1 MNRRLI
7 IFSTLLLVLS
17 AALLILREPKCQA
30 SSARDFDWTITV
42 TTEELKDYFTF
53 PGNNLNPIVKVKV
66 VYQDKKTTKGEEV
79 TYEDMYFRGC
89 EAVGLRR
96 YSVLN
101 INNTGLGAIRIAHK
115 NGDAG
120 SGETCAA
127 ANAITRLLLDT
138 YILGDA
144 PSVVLVPR
152 TSFSAIAQDLH
163 KENFFPFD
171 SNANEAVPASI
182 ILSLASEPDGN
193 RQSMYY
199 NSGN

>member
-1 MNRRLI
+1 MNNRLA
-7 IFSTLLLVLS
+7 IFTTLMLVLS
-17 AALLILREPKCQA
+17 AVLLFYREPKCNA
-30 SSARDFDWTITV
+30 NTRDFDWVITV
-42 TTEELKDYFTF
+42 TTEELKNYFTF
-53 PGNNLNPIVKVKV
+53 PGTNLNPIVKVTV
-66 VYQDKKTTKGEEV
+66 SYQDKKTTKGEDQK
-79 TYEDMYFRGC
+79 YEDMYFRGC

-101 INNTGLGAIRIAHK
+101 INNTGLGAIRIQHK
-115 NGDAG
+115 NADAG
-120 SGETCAA
+120 TGETCAA

-152 TSFSAIAQDLH
+152 TSFAAIGQDLRR
-163 KENFFPFD
+163 ENFYPFD
-171 SNANEAVPASI
+171 SNADQAVPASI

>member
-1 MNRRLI
+1 MKKQIILLTTLTLI
-7 IFSTLLLVLS
+7 VSACVLWS
-17 AALLILREPKCQA
+17 QKQSQA
-30 SSARDFDWTITV
+30 SARDFDWTITA
-42 TTEELKDYFTF
+42 TTEELKDYFNF
-53 PGNNLNPIVKVKV
+53 PGNNLNPIVKVRV
-66 VYQDKKTTKGEEV
+66 VYKDKKTTKDEEV
-79 TYEDMYFRGC
+79 PYEDLYFRGC

-101 INNTGLGAIRIAHK
+101 INNTGLGSIRILHK
-115 NGDAG
+115 TEDAG

-127 ANAITRLLLDT
+127 ANTITRLLLDT

-152 TSFSAIAQDLH
+152 ASFSSVAQDLRRQ
-163 KENFFPFD
+163 NFFPFD
-171 SNANEAVPASI
+171 SNANDAVPASI

-199 NSGN
+199 NGGN

>member
-1 MNRRLI
+1 MRKLI
-7 IFSTLLLVLS
+7 IFSTLILVLS
-17 AALLILREPKCQA
+17 ALLVVMRQNQCRA
-30 SSARDFDWTITV
+30 NARDFDWVITV

-53 PGNNLNPIVKVKV
+53 PGTNLNPIVKVKV
-66 VYQDKKTTKGEEV
+66 VYQDKKITKGEDV
-79 TYEDMYFRGC
+79 PYEDLYFRGC

-96 YSVLN
+96 YAVLN
-101 INNTGLGAIRIAHK
+101 VNNTGLGAIRIQHK
-115 NGDAG
+115 NGDAD
-120 SGETCAA
+120 SGESCAA

-152 TSFSAIAQDLH
+152 TSFSSIAQDLRRQ
-163 KENFFPFD
+163 NFYPFD
-171 SNANEAVPASI
+171 SNADQAVPASI

-199 NSGN
+199 NGGN

>member
-1 MNRRLI
+1 MNKRLI
-7 IFSTLLLVLS
+7 IFTTLLLVLS
-17 AALLILREPKCQA
+17 AVLLVYREPKCAA
-30 SSARDFDWTITV
+30 STRDFDWIITV

-53 PGNNLNPIVKVKV
+53 PGTNLNPIVKVTV
-66 VYQDKKTTKGEEV
+66 SYQDKKLTKGAD
-79 TYEDMYFRGC
+79 TQYEDMYFRGC

-101 INNTGLGAIRIAHK
+101 INNTGLGAIRILHK
-115 NGDAG
+115 NTDAD

-138 YILGDA
+138 YIMGDA

-152 TSFSAIAQDLH
+152 TSFSAITQDLRR
-163 KENFFPFD
+163 ENFFPFD
-171 SNANEAVPASI
+171 SNAEQAVPASI

>member
-1 MNRRLI
+1 MNKRLI
-7 IFSTLLLVLS
+7 IFTTVILLLS
-17 AALLILREPKCQA
+17 AALLVVKQPKVEA
-30 SSARDFDWTITV
+30 NTRDFDWVITV

-53 PGNNLNPIVKVKV
+53 PGTNLNPIVKVKV
-66 VYQDKKTTKGEEV
+66 TYQDKKTTKNEEV
-79 TYEDMYFRGC
+79 PYEDLYFRGC

-101 INNTGLGAIRIAHK
+101 INNTGLGAIRIQHK
-115 NGDAG
+115 TSDAG
-120 SGETCAA
+120 SGETCSA

-152 TSFSAIAQDLH
+152 TSFGPIAQDLRR
-163 KENFFPFD
+163 ENFFPFESGAD
-171 SNANEAVPASI
+171 QAIPASI

-199 NSGN
+199 NGGN